1 MSARLG
7 AALCAALLLATA
19 WPAGAQPG
27 ADLAAAA
34 ERFAAGEK
42 AYAEGDFVRAAESF
56 EGAYA
61 ADPQPAALWN
71 AARSWH
77 RAGEGARAA
86 NLYHLYLRETP
97 GGAADRDEA
106 TRALVELTKKLG
118 RLEIVAPGASL
129 VEVDQKPAR
138 SSSVFVN
145 PGSHLVEATVEGER
159 LRREVSIDE
168 GAAKTVLLER
178 APSPKP
184 EPRAAPRPVVQP
196 KPAAPGPRDHG
207 GVTPWVLAPFAG
219 ATALAG
225 ALTIASGVDTQIA
238 RSQYLD
244 IPEDERTQAQ
254 YDDGKFKQDRT
265 NVLIGVTAGLALVT
279 GAVAIF
285 AIDWGEG
292 TLVGFAPDG
301 VRAHVRF

>member
-1 MSARLG
+1 V
-7 AALCAALLLATA
+7 
-19 WPAGAQPG
+19 
-27 ADLAAAA
+27 AA

-42 AYAEGDFVRAAESF
+42 AYADGDFVRAAESF
-56 EGAYA
+56 EAAYA
-61 ADPQPAALWN
+61 SDPQPAALWN

-77 RAGEGARAA
+77 RGGEPARAA
-86 NLYHLYLRETP
+86 NLYHLSLRETP

-106 TRALVELTKKLG
+106 TRALVELTTKLG
-118 RLEIVAPGASL
+118 RLEIVAPGATV
-129 VEVDQKPAR
+129 VEVDQKATR

-145 PGSHLVEATVEGER
+145 PGSHLVEATIEGER
-159 LRREVSIDE
+159 VRQEVTIDP

-178 APSPKP
+178 TPPPRAEPPPPSPP
-184 EPRAAPRPVVQP
+184 GAQP
-196 KPAAPGPRDHG
+196 KPTAPAPRDHG

-225 ALTIASGVDTQIA
+225 ALTIASGVDTLIA
-238 RSQYLD
+238 RGQYLD

-279 GAVAIF
+279 GAVAVF